1 MRQSV
6 PVALLAALPLLA
18 AAPAFAQGDF
28 YGRTMGTFSF
38 EDAEPPLLSGTIE
51 QFFIEFESPVVF
63 DLLNIS
69 FEITRHDDGPDSLIG
84 AVTFLGANPAD
95 TLSGVVSG
103 ITFPNK
109 DGVWTGG
116 GDWTADTGAGAFAG
130 LSGHGS
136 FTLALFIG
144 KGAATTSFEGTL
156 IPAPAPAVLLVAALP
171 AVTRRRRA
179 AI

>member
-6 PVALLAALPLLA
+6 PVALLAALPLMA
-18 AAPAFAQGDF
+18 AAPALAQGDF

-38 EDAEPPLLSGTIE
+38 EDAEPPLLAGTIE
-51 QFFIEFESPVVF
+51 QFFIEFEGPVVF

-69 FEITRHDDGPDSLIG
+69 FEITQHDDGPDSLIG
-84 AVTFLGANPAD
+84 AVTFLGADPAD
-95 TLSGVVSG
+95 SLSGSLSGV
-103 ITFPNK
+103 TFPNK

-116 GDWTADTGAGAFAG
+116 GDWTANTGAGAFAG

-136 FTLALFIG
+136 FTLSLFISD
-144 KGAATTSFEGTL
+144 GAATTSFEGML
-156 IPAPAPAVLLVAALP
+156 IPAPTSAVLLVAAIP
-171 AVTRRRRA
+171 AVARRRHA